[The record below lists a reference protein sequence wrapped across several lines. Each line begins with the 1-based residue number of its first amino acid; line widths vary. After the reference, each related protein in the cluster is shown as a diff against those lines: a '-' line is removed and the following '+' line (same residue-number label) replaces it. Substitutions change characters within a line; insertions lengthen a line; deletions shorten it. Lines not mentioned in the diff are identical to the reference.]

1 MKKIGF
7 IDYYLDEWHA
17 NNYPDMIKN
26 ATNGEMIVTHAYG
39 KIDAPK
45 GRTNQDWCR
54 EMGITH
60 CQTIE
65 QVVEECDYL
74 IVLSPDNPEMHE
86 ELCQIP
92 LRSGKPTYVD
102 KTFAP
107 TKEIAIRLFDLA
119 EKFNTP
125 MYSSS
130 ALRFSKEIM
139 ELEAGEVDFIT
150 SVGPGRIENYLIH
163 QVEPMVALMDCSATS
178 LMFTGTERTA
188 CILINFE
195 GDKQGTI
202 SMLVDGCEFSS
213 FIRYKSGKTVV
224 VPAASE
230 YFERFIS
237 NMVDFFRSGRPN
249 VAREQTIEII
259 NILEKAN
266 LSRKAP
272 NTWINM

>member
-272 NTWINM
+272 NTWINL